1 MPSLRRLYSGYSD
14 QPRPFAE
21 YGGLITLFN
30 VAYAGVA
37 IVAARARGLP
47 KGYSLVDMALVGVAT
62 HKLSRLIA
70 KDKVTSAI
78 RAPFTS
84 FEGSAPQGEVDEKAR
99 GEGAQKAVGELIS
112 CPYCLGLWIAATLT
126 MGLVYAPRATRMVSF
141 TFSALALSDVLQVAY
156 RAAGEAAAQQ

>member
-1 MPSLRRLYSGYSD
+1 MVGLRRLYSGYSP

-30 VAYAGVA
+30 VGYAGLA
-37 IVAARARGLP
+37 LVAARSRRLP
-47 KGYSLVDMALVGVAT
+47 ERYSMLDVALAGVAT
-62 HKLSRLIA
+62 HKLSRLIT

-99 GEGAQKAVGELIS
+99 GEGAQKAVGELLV
-112 CPYCLGLWIAATLT
+112 CPYCVGLWIAATLT
-126 MGLVYAPRATRMVSF
+126 MGLVYAPRATRLVSF

-156 RAAGEAAAQQ
+156 RAAGDAAQS

>member
-1 MPSLRRLYSGYSD
+1 MVSLRRLYSGYSD

-30 VAYAGVA
+30 IGYAGVA
-37 IVAARARGLP
+37 ILAARARGLP
-47 KGYSLVDMALVGVAT
+47 ERYSVVDVALVGVAT

-78 RAPFTS
+78 RAPFAR
-84 FEGSAPQGEVDEKAR
+84 FEGSAPQGEVDEEAR
-99 GEGAQKAVGELIS
+99 GKGAQKAIGELLT
-112 CPYCLGLWIAATLT
+112 CPYCVALWISATLT

-141 TFSALALSDVLQVAY
+141 TFSALALSDALQVAY
-156 RAAGEAAAQQ
+156 RAAGDAAQR

>member
-1 MPSLRRLYSGYSD
+1 MVGLRRLYAGYSA
-14 QPRPFAE
+14 QPRPFVE

-30 VAYAGVA
+30 VGYAAFAVL
-37 IVAARARGLP
+37 AARTRGLP
-47 KGYSLVDMALVGVAT
+47 ERYSVLDVALVGVAT

-84 FEGSAPQGEVDEKAR
+84 FEEKAPQGEVDESAR
-99 GEGAQKAVGELIS
+99 GEGAQKAVGELIT

-126 MGLVYAPRATRMVSF
+126 IGLVYAPRATRMVSF
-141 TFSALALSDVLQVAY
+141 TFSALTLSDVLQVAY
-156 RAAGEAAAQQ
+156 RAAGDATQ

>member
-1 MPSLRRLYSGYSD
+1 MHSLRRLYSGYSD
-14 QPRPFAE
+14 KPRPFAE

-30 VAYAGVA
+30 AGYAVLA
-37 IVAARARGLP
+37 ISAARARGLP
-47 KGYSLVDMALVGVAT
+47 ERYSPLDLALVGVAT

-84 FEGSAPQGEVDEKAR
+84 FQESAPQGEVDEEAR
-99 GEGAQKAVGELIS
+99 GEGTQKAVGELLS
-112 CPYCLGLWIAATLT
+112 CPYCMGLWIAATLT
-126 MGLVYAPRATRMVSF
+126 IGLVYAPRATRMVSF

-156 RAAGEAAAQQ
+156 RAAGDAAQG